1 MIIRNIKKEDIR
13 RCVEIYNYY
22 IINSTAT
29 FEEQPLTEAQF
40 AERVKRISADYPY
53 LVAEEDGKVVGY
65 AYLDKYNERSAYR
78 FTADLS
84 IYLDNSCVS
93 HGVGSRLLAEIEKAA
108 FSPSSPRKTPSAL
121 HSTASTALSRSA
133 SSKRSVSRWISGSTC
148 SFIRK
153 N

>member
-1 MIIRNIKKEDIR
+1 MIIRNIKEEDIR

-40 AERVKRISADYPY
+40 AERVKRISAGYPY

-78 FTADLS
+78 YTADLS
-84 IYLDNSCVS
+84 VYLDKNCVAK
-93 HGVGSRLLAEIEKAA
+93 GTGSLLYERVERLSLI
-108 FSPSSPRKTPSAL
+108 
-121 HSTASTALSRSA
+121 H
-133 SSKRSVSRWISGSTC
+133 I
-148 SFIRK
+148 
-153 N
+153 

>member
-84 IYLDNSCVS
+84 IISIIPVCRT
-93 HGVGSRLLAEIEKAA
+93 GSAA
-108 FSPSSPRKTPSAL
+108 VCSPR
-121 HSTASTALSRSA
+121 
-133 SSKRSVSRWISGSTC
+133 SKKPQKIAG
-148 SFIRK
+148 
-153 N
+153 

>member
-78 FTADLS
+78 FTAASDPDS
-84 IYLDNSCVS
+84 AA
-93 HGVGSRLLAEIEKAA
+93 VGEAGPGRAPGCRRNTPAVPAQGKA
-108 FSPSSPRKTPSAL
+108 L
-121 HSTASTALSRSA
+121 
-133 SSKRSVSRWISGSTC
+133 
-148 SFIRK
+148 
-153 N
+153 

>member
-53 LVAEEDGKVVGY
+53 LVAEEDGKVVATPILTNTTSGRHI
-65 AYLDKYNERSAYR
+65 ASRRISQFISIIPVCRTGSA
-78 FTADLS
+78 AV
-84 IYLDNSCVS
+84 C
-93 HGVGSRLLAEIEKAA
+93 
-108 FSPSSPRKTPSAL
+108 SPRSKKPQKSA
-121 HSTASTALSRSA
+121 
-133 SSKRSVSRWISGSTC
+133 G
-148 SFIRK
+148 
-153 N
+153 